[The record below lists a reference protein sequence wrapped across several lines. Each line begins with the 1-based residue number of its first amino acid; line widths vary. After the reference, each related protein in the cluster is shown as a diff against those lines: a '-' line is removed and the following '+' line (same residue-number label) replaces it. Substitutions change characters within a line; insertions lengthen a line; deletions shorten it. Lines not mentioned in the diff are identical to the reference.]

1 MAEPENM
8 DWSDSDTAVML
19 DSSSMESASSSDCV
33 AFLSDEDGGEES
45 ELQGIGNILTGRCC
59 DKLCVRKI
67 TVNDILLC
75 RNKFCVMSTVEQRQ
89 WLADKIV
96 ENSDKVKWQTKFM
109 VAGVVVC
116 EKSFCE
122 VHNISPRR
130 FQRIRAEMSQGQ
142 LNCLEHGN
150 MGKKKTTTRSNEAK
164 TWMDRYFNLIG
175 DKLPDK
181 LKIHL
186 PSWDSQ
192 KNIYERYK
200 GRWVRF
206 G

>member
-1 MAEPENM
+1 MQA
-8 DWSDSDTAVML
+8 TQY
-19 DSSSMESASSSDCV
+19 
-33 AFLSDEDGGEES
+33 F
-45 ELQGIGNILTGRCC
+45 IFIH
-59 DKLCVRKI
+59 I
-67 TVNDILLC
+67 
-75 RNKFCVMSTVEQRQ
+75 
-89 WLADKIV
+89 
-96 ENSDKVKWQTKFM
+96 
-109 VAGVVVC
+109 
-116 EKSFCE
+116 SFCE

-130 FQRIRAEMSQGQ
+130 IQRIRAEMSQGQ

-200 GRWVRF
+200 DDMREMGKIWLSTY
-206 G
+206 